1 MPVEF
6 RSGSSDG
13 SALDQRV
20 ASAPPDADGNMYQT
34 FTVPLFDYCA
44 GLLGDQVAATG
55 AVQDSLVAVDARI
68 STQPRPDRLRVSLY
82 GTARRQCLSRRR
94 QPARRSGTTPVD
106 QAGGTTAVDQAGGT
120 APDVRAPRTVGETLP
135 VVTAALA
142 RLPDRDREVLSLA
155 FRHAVQGA
163 DLAAVLGL
171 SSRRAR
177 ALLSAASARFG
188 KSAAVAVVL
197 RAGGAGEAGCQVLAG
212 IVSQQDAVT
221 APPAAKLV
229 RLERHVESCSDCAR
243 ILGGRAFAPDLVSQ
257 VPLAVPAERLRL
269 RMIRTALAIGSY
281 RRQARLPDGSGSG
294 GLRSRSR

>member
-20 ASAPPDADGNMYQT
+20 ASAPPDADENMYET

-44 GLLGDQVAATG
+44 GLLGDQVAAAG

-106 QAGGTTAVDQAGGT
+106 QAGGT

-155 FRHAVQGA
+155 FRHAIQGG

-177 ALLSAASARFG
+177 SLLSAASARFG
-188 KSAAVAVVL
+188 KSAALAVIL

-269 RMIRTALAIGSY
+269 RMIRTALAVGSY

-294 GLRSRSR
+294 RLRSRSR

>member
-13 SALDQRV
+13 SVLDQRV
-20 ASAPPDADGNMYQT
+20 TSAPPDADGNVYET
-34 FTVPLFDYCA
+34 FTGPLFDYCA
-44 GLLGDQVAATG
+44 GLLGDQVAAAG
-55 AVQDSLVAVDARI
+55 AVQDSLVAVDAQI
-68 STQPRPDRLRVSLY
+68 STQPGPDRLRVSLY
-82 GTARRQCLSRRR
+82 GTGRRQCLGRRR
-94 QPARRSGTTPVD
+94 RPARRSGTT
-106 QAGGTTAVDQAGGT
+106 AVGQAGGT
-120 APDVRAPRTVGETLP
+120 APDVKAPRTVGETLP

-155 FRHAVQGA
+155 FRHGIQGA

-177 ALLSAASARFG
+177 SLLSAASARFG

-197 RAGGAGEAGCQVLAG
+197 RAGEAGNAGCTVLAG
-212 IVSQQDAVT
+212 IVSQQDAVP

-229 RLERHVESCSDCAR
+229 RLDRHIESCPGCAR

-281 RRQARLPDGSGSG
+281 RRQAGLPDGSGSG
-294 GLRSRSR
+294 RLRSPSR

>member
-20 ASAPPDADGNMYQT
+20 ASAPPDADENMYET

-106 QAGGTTAVDQAGGT
+106 QAGGT

-155 FRHAVQGA
+155 FRHAIQGG

-177 ALLSAASARFG
+177 SLLSAASARFG
-188 KSAAVAVVL
+188 KSAAVAVIL

-269 RMIRTALAIGSY
+269 RMIRTALAVGSY

-294 GLRSRSR
+294 RLRSRSR

>member
-44 GLLGDQVAATG
+44 GLLGDQVAAAG
-55 AVQDSLVAVDARI
+55 AVQDSLVAVDAQI
-68 STQPRPDRLRVSLY
+68 STPPRPDRLRVSLY
-82 GTARRQCLSRRR
+82 GTARRQCLGRRR
-94 QPARRSGTTPVD
+94 KPARRSGTTT
-106 QAGGTTAVDQAGGT
+106 AGQAGGT
-120 APDVRAPRTVGETLP
+120 APDVKAPRTVGETLP

-155 FRHAVQGA
+155 FRHGIQGA

-177 ALLSAASARFG
+177 SLLSAASARFG

-197 RAGGAGEAGCQVLAG
+197 RAGGAGCQVLAG
-212 IVSQQDAVT
+212 IVSQQDAVP

-281 RRQARLPDGSGSG
+281 RRQAGLPDGSGSG
-294 GLRSRSR
+294 RLRSRSR

>member
-20 ASAPPDADGNMYQT
+20 ASAPPDADGNMYET

-55 AVQDSLVAVDARI
+55 AVQDSLVAVDAQI
-68 STQPRPDRLRVSLY
+68 STQPRPDRLRLSLY

-94 QPARRSGTTPVD
+94 QPARRSGTTP
-106 QAGGTTAVDQAGGT
+106 VDQAGGT

-155 FRHAVQGA
+155 FRHAIQGG

-177 ALLSAASARFG
+177 SLLSAASARFG
-188 KSAAVAVVL
+188 KSAALAVIL

-269 RMIRTALAIGSY
+269 RMIRTALAVGSY

-294 GLRSRSR
+294 RLRSRSR

>member
-20 ASAPPDADGNMYQT
+20 ASAPPDADGNMYET

-106 QAGGTTAVDQAGGT
+106 QAGGT

-155 FRHAVQGA
+155 FRHAIQGG

-177 ALLSAASARFG
+177 SLLSAASARFG
-188 KSAAVAVVL
+188 KSAALAVIL

-294 GLRSRSR
+294 RLRSRSR

>member
-20 ASAPPDADGNMYQT
+20 ASAPPDADGNVYQT

-55 AVQDSLVAVDARI
+55 AVQDSLVAVDAQI
-68 STQPRPDRLRVSLY
+68 SAPPGPDRLRVSLY
-82 GTARRQCLSRRR
+82 GTARRRCLGRRR
-94 QPARRSGTTPVD
+94 APARRSGT
-106 QAGGTTAVDQAGGT
+106 AAADQAGGT
-120 APDVRAPRTVGETLP
+120 APDVKAPRTVGETLP

-155 FRHAVQGA
+155 FRHGIQGA

-177 ALLSAASARFG
+177 SLLSAASARFG

-197 RAGGAGEAGCQVLAG
+197 RAGAAAGETGNAGCNAGCTVLAG
-212 IVSQQDAVT
+212 IVSQQDAVP

-229 RLERHVESCSDCAR
+229 RLDRHVESCPDCAR

-257 VPLAVPAERLRL
+257 VPFAVPAERLRL
-269 RMIRTALAIGSY
+269 RMIRTSLAIGSY
-281 RRQARLPDGSGSG
+281 RRRAGLPDGSGSG
-294 GLRSRSR
+294 RLRSRSR

>member
-13 SALDQRV
+13 SALDQHV
-20 ASAPPDADGNMYQT
+20 ASAPPDADENMYET

-106 QAGGTTAVDQAGGT
+106 QAGGT

-155 FRHAVQGA
+155 FRHAIQGG

-177 ALLSAASARFG
+177 SLLSAASARFG

-269 RMIRTALAIGSY
+269 RMIRTALAVGSY

-294 GLRSRSR
+294 RLRSRSR